1 MPLSPAANKIV
12 ELGQRLYGDQWQS
25 PFARMTGLSQA
36 YISKIA
42 AGDRPV
48 TDAVHDAVTAG
59 LKAESKRLRAQADE
73 LRAMWNDYVTRNL
86 A

>member
-1 MPLSPAANKIV
+1 
-12 ELGQRLYGDQWQS
+12 
-25 PFARMTGLSQA
+25 
-36 YISKIA
+36 
-42 AGDRPV
+42 V

>member
-42 AGDRPV
+42 AVIGR
-48 TDAVHDAVTAG
+48 
-59 LKAESKRLRAQADE
+59 
-73 LRAMWNDYVTRNL
+73 
-86 A
+86 